1 MLIAMARGFYV
12 RQFPFKTES
21 GEIVCLSID
30 NYWLGNLGTSIL
42 KIDNRAKCY
51 SFRDGGLY
59 IDNKQIDILNF
70 CQLYKLKDGTYGYG
84 VQEPKDKAVRIAVS
98 DALVFGCKADYL
110 KVMLPYLPLK
120 YDSGYIDL
128 CKGVSSIDDI
138 LDEAGELSITP
149 LYKVIE
155 WKESIDSDD
164 SMLISYGVEES
175 K

>member
-1 MLIAMARGFYV
+1 M
-12 RQFPFKTES
+12 
-21 GEIVCLSID
+21 
-30 NYWLGNLGTSIL
+30 
-42 KIDNRAKCY
+42 
-51 SFRDGGLY
+51 
-59 IDNKQIDILNF
+59 
-70 CQLYKLKDGTYGYG
+70 YKLKDGTYGYG
-84 VQEPKDKAVRIAVS
+84 VQEPKDKVVRIAVS

-149 LYKVIE
+149 LYKVTE